1 MAITT
6 FKADVHH
13 VAGLNVTATSTH
25 HTITVGEPESLGGT
39 DKGPN
44 PVELLLDALGSC
56 QAIAIN
62 AFAPKFKVKIK
73 KLDIHVEGD
82 IELGRIPRN
91 QLSPPWIPAA
101 PLNNRLGCGWRS
113 GRVNRLIE
121 YVEAHCPVGGTLA
134 NGVAITVNRK

>member
-25 HTITVGEPESLGGT
+25 HTITVDEPESLGGT

-82 IELGRIPRN
+82 IDLADSSEPT
-91 QLSPPWIPAA
+91 QPA
-101 PLNNRLGCGWRS
+101 LDTS
-113 GRVNRLIE
+113 GSAQQSTWMRM
-121 YVEAHCPVGGTLA
+121 
-134 NGVAITVNRK
+134 AIRTP

>member
-25 HTITVGEPESLGGT
+25 HTITVDEPESLGGT

-62 AFAPKFKVKIK
+62 AFAPSSRSRSRNSTFTSKAISTWADSSEPTQPA
-73 KLDIHVEGD
+73 LDT
-82 IELGRIPRN
+82 
-91 QLSPPWIPAA
+91 
-101 PLNNRLGCGWRS
+101 S
-113 GRVNRLIE
+113 GSAQQSTWTRM
-121 YVEAHCPVGGTLA
+121 
-134 NGVAITVNRK
+134 AIRTRKSSD

>member
-25 HTITVGEPESLGGT
+25 HTITVDEPESLGGT

-73 KLDIHVEGD
+73 KLGPFAV
-82 IELGRIPRN
+82 
-91 QLSPPWIPAA
+91 W
-101 PLNNRLGCGWRS
+101 CGWVCQVVTVLRS
-113 GRVNRLIE
+113 SLPQVR
-121 YVEAHCPVGGTLA
+121 
-134 NGVAITVNRK
+134 

>member
-25 HTITVGEPESLGGT
+25 HTITVDEPESLGGT

-56 QAIAIN
+56 
-62 AFAPKFKVKIK
+62 
-73 KLDIHVEGD
+73 
-82 IELGRIPRN
+82 
-91 QLSPPWIPAA
+91 
-101 PLNNRLGCGWRS
+101 
-113 GRVNRLIE
+113 
-121 YVEAHCPVGGTLA
+121 
-134 NGVAITVNRK
+134 

>member
-25 HTITVGEPESLGGT
+25 HTITVDEPESLGGT

-82 IELGRIPRN
+82 IDLGGFLGTNSARR
-91 QLSPPWIPAA
+91 IPAA
-101 PLNNRLGCGWRS
+101 PLNNRLGRGWRS
-113 GRVNRLIE
+113 GR
-121 YVEAHCPVGGTLA
+121 
-134 NGVAITVNRK
+134 RKSSD

>member
-25 HTITVGEPESLGGT
+25 HTITVDEPESLGGT

-62 AFAPKFKVKIK
+62 AFAP
-73 KLDIHVEGD
+73 
-82 IELGRIPRN
+82 
-91 QLSPPWIPAA
+91 
-101 PLNNRLGCGWRS
+101 
-113 GRVNRLIE
+113 
-121 YVEAHCPVGGTLA
+121 
-134 NGVAITVNRK
+134 

>member
-25 HTITVGEPESLGGT
+25 HTITVDEPELLGGT

-82 IELGRIPRN
+82 IDLGGFLGTNSARPGY
-91 QLSPPWIPAA
+91 Q
-101 PLNNRLGCGWRS
+101 RLRS
-113 GRVNRLIE
+113 TIDLDADGDPDAVNRLIE